1 LLAQVKM
8 LFTEMQIYLDLNNEE
23 IITLPS
29 YTIYQYRPEIMALR
43 EKNIVYHDQID
54 DYIKFNIL
62 INTKKKFISDFEFVD
77 RF

>member
-1 LLAQVKM
+1 
-8 LFTEMQIYLDLNNEE
+8 
-23 IITLPS
+23 
-29 YTIYQYRPEIMALR
+29 MALR